1 MRHLPS
7 RCLALLVLLA
17 LPLPALAWDADCRY
31 GADRRAS
38 IDTAGASRVEIMA
51 RAGDLRVQPAGT
63 ATLVASGRA
72 CASHEAFLDQTLLHV
87 RRDGDVVRVHVQVP
101 EEMKGIGLL
110 YATLDLTVD
119 VPAGLPVDVTDSSGD
134 MTLDGVRVATVRDSS
149 GDIMARRLTGDLTIE
164 DSSGDIRVE
173 ESTGTVRVTD
183 SSGDIEIRGAAA
195 VHIPVDSSGDIVVA
209 RVARDVR
216 IERDS
221 SGDIAVSGVGGNV
234 EVLADG
240 SGQVRVSEVKGTVR
254 LP

>member
-7 RCLALLVLLA
+7 RCLALLALLL
-17 LPLPALAWDADCRY
+17 LPLAAFAWSAGCDY

-38 IDTAGASRVEIMA
+38 IDTAGASRVEITA
-51 RAGDLRVQPAGT
+51 RAGDLRVQPAST

-72 CASHEAFLDQTLLHV
+72 CASRQAFLDQTLLHV
-87 RRDGDVVRVHVQVP
+87 TRDGEVVRVQVQVP

-134 MTLDGVRVATVRDSS
+134 MTLEGVRVSTVRDSS
-149 GDIMARRLTGDLTIE
+149 GDIVASDLTGDFAIE
-164 DSSGDIRVE
+164 DSSGDI
-173 ESTGTVRVTD
+173 T
-183 SSGDIEIRGAAA
+183 
-195 VHIPVDSSGDIVVA
+195 
-209 RVARDVR
+209 
-216 IERDS
+216 
-221 SGDIAVSGVGGNV
+221 VSGVGGNV

-240 SGQVRVSEVKGTVR
+240 SGEVRVSAVKGTVQ